1 MFVRL
6 NAEAAEMTG
15 NGGQQEEL
23 LRELRTE
30 VAQLRRAMETRP
42 AIDQARGML
51 MATFRLTAQ
60 QSWDV
65 LVATSQNT
73 NIKLHRLADA
83 LVGTVH
89 GTPLPKAVHK
99 QLAAAVTKMK
109 AASAPGGGTRPASG
123 PAHRSPE
130 RRRAAAPARESDGPA
145 TRGHGTEERRR
156 PQW

>member
-1 MFVRL
+1 
-6 NAEAAEMTG
+6 MTG
-15 NGGQQEEL
+15 DGWQQEEL
-23 LRELRTE
+23 RKLRTE

-51 MATFRLTAQ
+51 MATFRLTVQ

-99 QLAAAVTKMK
+99 QLAAAVTKVK
-109 AASAPGGGTRPASG
+109 AASAPGGTRPASG
-123 PAHRSPE
+123 PAHRTPE
-130 RRRAAAPARESDGPA
+130 RHRGAAPARKGDGPA
-145 TRGHGTEERRR
+145 TRGHGTAERRR

>member
-1 MFVRL
+1 
-6 NAEAAEMTG
+6 MTG
-15 NGGQQEEL
+15 DGGQQEEL
-23 LRELRTE
+23 RKLRTE

-51 MATFRLTAQ
+51 MATFRLTVQ

-99 QLAAAVTKMK
+99 QLAAAVTKVK
-109 AASAPGGGTRPASG
+109 AASAPGGTRPVSG
-123 PAHRSPE
+123 PAHRTPE
-130 RRRAAAPARESDGPA
+130 RHRGTAPARKGDGPA
-145 TRGHGTEERRR
+145 TRGHGTAERRR

>member
-15 NGGQQEEL
+15 DGWQQEEL
-23 LRELRTE
+23 RKLRTE

-51 MATFRLTAQ
+51 MATFRLTVQ

-99 QLAAAVTKMK
+99 QLAAAVTKVK
-109 AASAPGGGTRPASG
+109 AASAPGGTRPASG
-123 PAHRSPE
+123 PAHRTPE
-130 RRRAAAPARESDGPA
+130 RHRGAAPARKGDGPA
-145 TRGHGTEERRR
+145 TRGHGTAERRR

>member
-15 NGGQQEEL
+15 DGGQQEEL
-23 LRELRTE
+23 RKLRTE

-51 MATFRLTAQ
+51 MATFRLTVQ

-99 QLAAAVTKMK
+99 QLAAAVTKVK
-109 AASAPGGGTRPASG
+109 AASAPGGTRPVSG
-123 PAHRSPE
+123 PAHRTPE
-130 RRRAAAPARESDGPA
+130 RHRGTAPARKGDGPA
-145 TRGHGTEERRR
+145 TRGHGTAERRR